1 LLSDGVAGQQEVV
14 LLGPLFDFGL
24 ILIEGLETLDVDV
37 GDVVGVGLL
46 DVGGVGEDADLSGEG
61 VTLRLEYA
69 WKGSLTTPLNLLS
82 GS

>member
-1 LLSDGVAGQQEVV
+1 LLSNRVTGQQEVV
-14 LLGPLFDFGL
+14 LFGPLFDFSL
-24 ILIEGLETLDVDV
+24 IFIEGLETLDVDV
-37 GDVVGVGLL
+37 GNVVSIGFLNM
-46 DVGGVGEDADLSGEG
+46 GGVGENADLNKAS